1 MTEQHHPAWR
11 RMLALPVSTTLVL
24 SISIMLALT
33 LALGTTS
40 LPGQTPLALACGLA
54 NTPTMIANSYP
65 AIPTPVT
72 PTSDPN
78 QPVGFFPGDYYSNQ
92 GITFTEDLSAV
103 PNAPPKESIQ
113 WRWDF
118 GDGSAPASGATPAHT
133 YKHAGSFAVK
143 VSTYDPVTKSWVDF
157 DSATITLLAHP
168 WDNPPIAK
176 ATADKTL
183 VAIGDTV
190 TFDAGGSRAL
200 VGSLTS
206 YKWNFGDTQ
215 EAEGPHVTHTFTIP
229 GNAQVTLI
237 VSDSRGAISTA
248 VVPVQVVQ
256 AIPQVHL
263 QASST
268 TAQVGQEITFTTSLV
283 QLQPGD
289 QITKYIWNFG
299 DQTPQQTTTSN
310 QTTHRYSKGGQY
322 HAQVQAIDE
331 QNVPGT
337 ATFNVTIQSAG
348 SATGNNGSMNSY
360 VVIGLGILVVL
371 ALGGLLLS
379 SLWRRRPA
387 PAIQGHRS
395 TRRPPTSTRAPS
407 RVVDAAKRPQVRQSP
422 ATQAPHPQQPGERR
436 ARPSQYLS
444 APDVT
449 TPRPTQNPPVHR
461 PAPPTTEADDPF
473 DEGFLR
479 D

>member
-1 MTEQHHPAWR
+1 MTEQPHSAWR
-11 RMLALPVSTTLVL
+11 RMLALPASTILIL
-24 SISIMLALT
+24 SISLMLALI
-33 LALGTTS
+33 LALGTA
-40 LPGQTPLALACGLA
+40 PFQGQTPIALACGLA
-54 NTPTMIANSYP
+54 NTPTMIANNYP

-118 GDGSAPASGATPAHT
+118 GDGSALASGATPAHT
-133 YKHAGSFAVK
+133 YQHSGSFAVK

-183 VAIGDTV
+183 VALNESV
-190 TFDAGGSRAL
+190 TFDASGSKAL
-200 VGSLTS
+200 VGSQLS

-215 EAEGPHVTHTFTIP
+215 EADGPHVTHTFTIP

-237 VSDSRGAISTA
+237 VTDSRGARSTA
-248 VVPVQVVQ
+248 VVPVQVAQ
-256 AIPQVHL
+256 SIPQVRL
-263 QASST
+263 QASSAA
-268 TAQVGQEITFTTSLV
+268 AQVGQEITFSTTLV

-289 QITKYIWNFG
+289 KITKYIWDFG

-310 QTTHRYSKGGQY
+310 QTTHRYTKAGHY
-322 HAQVQAIDE
+322 HAQVQAIDA

-337 ATFNVTIQSAG
+337 AAFDITVQPAG
-348 SATGNNGSMNSY
+348 PATGNSGSMNPY
-360 VVIGLGILVVL
+360 IVIGLGILVVL
-371 ALGGLLLS
+371 ALGGILLS

-387 PAIQGHRS
+387 PAAQGHWS
-395 TRRPPTSTRAPS
+395 ARRPTTNTRAPA
-407 RVVDAAKRPQVRQSP
+407 RVVEAAKRPP
-422 ATQAPHPQQPGERR
+422 ARRSSANQTQ
-436 ARPSQYLS
+436 RPLQK
-444 APDVT
+444 
-449 TPRPTQNPPVHR
+449 PPVHR
-461 PAPPTTEADDPF
+461 PAAPPPGADETF